1 LLPPVNLCIE
11 KMKHIISASGL
22 KSELGRQQGKTRGMV
37 PTMGALHAGHMSLVE
52 RSVKENELTV
62 VSIFV
67 NPTQF
72 NNADD
77 LLKYP
82 RTVDADLEILSAV
95 LGPGDIVFTPDTADI
110 YHNEEMPQVELGH
123 LDSIM
128 EGEHRPGHFMGVVRI
143 VKILFD
149 LCSPDRAYFGRKDFQ
164 QLAVIRTMVKQTGL
178 HTEIIDCPIIRE
190 ANGLAMSSRNER
202 LPADMRARA
211 GIIYHSLEKY
221 SVQKPPFDPAG
232 WKRKVTG
239 EINKEEGF
247 TVEYLELVDDEKLQ
261 PVNEESDISSERDYT
276 ACIAVYAGD
285 IRLIDNV
292 KFSFLFNKG

>member
-1 LLPPVNLCIE
+1 
-11 KMKHIISASGL
+11 MKRIYTPSQL
-22 KSELGRQQGKTRGMV
+22 KSELGRQRERSRGMV

-52 RSVKENELTV
+52 RSVNENELTV

-77 LLKYP
+77 LVKYP
-82 RTVDADLEILSAV
+82 RTIDADLEKLSAI
-95 LGPGDIVFTPDTADI
+95 LGPDDIVFTPEAADI
-110 YHNEEMPQVELGH
+110 YHDEEIPPVNLGH
-123 LDSIM
+123 LDSVM
-128 EGEHRPGHFMGVVRI
+128 EGKHRPGHFMGVVRI

-149 LCSPDRAYFGRKDFQ
+149 LCEPGRAYFGRKDFQ

-178 HTEIIDCPIIRE
+178 NTEIIDCPIIRE
-190 ANGLAMSSRNER
+190 ASGLAMSSRNAR
-202 LPADMRARA
+202 LSEGMRARA
-211 GIIYHSLEKY
+211 GIIYHTL
-221 SVQKPPFDPAG
+221 QKHNEQKLPFDPPA
-232 WKRKVTG
+232 WKRKVTA

-247 TVEYLELVDDEKLQ
+247 NVEYLEIVDDEELK
-261 PVNEESDISSERDYT
+261 PVLAESDVDSERDYT

-292 KFSFLFNKG
+292 KFSFLFSKG

>member
-1 LLPPVNLCIE
+1 
-11 KMKHIISASGL
+11 MKRIKTA
-22 KSELGRQQGKTRGMV
+22 SELQSELHRQQGKTRGMV

-52 RSVKENELTV
+52 RSVNENELTV

-72 NNADD
+72 NNTDD
-77 LLKYP
+77 LVKYP
-82 RTVDADLEILSAV
+82 RTLDADLEILSGL
-95 LGPGDIVFTPDTADI
+95 LGHGDIVFTPEAADI
-110 YHNEEMPQVELGH
+110 YDNEEMPQVELGH

-149 LCSPDRAYFGRKDFQ
+149 LCEPGRAYFGRKDFQ

-178 HTEIIDCPIIRE
+178 NTEIIDCPIVRE
-190 ANGLAMSSRNER
+190 DKGLAMSSRNER
-202 LPADMRARA
+202 LPAEIRSRA
-211 GIIYHSLEKY
+211 GIIYHTLKKY
-221 SVQKPPFDPAG
+221 SEQQLPFDPG
-232 WKRKVTG
+232 QWKRKVTV

-247 TVEYLELVDDEKLQ
+247 SVEYLELVDDDELK
-261 PVNEESDISSERDYT
+261 PVLKESDISRERDYT

-285 IRLIDNV
+285 VRLIDNV
-292 KFSFLFNKG
+292 KFSFLFPKG

>member
-1 LLPPVNLCIE
+1 
-11 KMKHIISASGL
+11 MKRIKTA
-22 KSELGRQQGKTRGMV
+22 SELQSELHRQQGKTRGMV

-52 RSVKENELTV
+52 RSVNENELTV

-77 LLKYP
+77 LVKYP
-82 RTVDADLEILSAV
+82 RTLDADLEILSGL
-95 LGPGDIVFTPDTADI
+95 LGHGDIVFTPEAADI
-110 YHNEEMPQVELGH
+110 YDNEEMPQVELGH

-149 LCSPDRAYFGRKDFQ
+149 LCEPGRAYFGRKDFQ

-178 HTEIIDCPIIRE
+178 NTEIIDCPIVRE
-190 ANGLAMSSRNER
+190 DKGLAMSSRNER
-202 LPADMRARA
+202 LPAEIRSRA
-211 GIIYHSLEKY
+211 GIIYHTLKKY
-221 SVQKPPFDPAG
+221 SEQQLPFDPG
-232 WKRKVTG
+232 QWKRKVTV

-247 TVEYLELVDDEKLQ
+247 SVEYLELVDDDELK
-261 PVNEESDISSERDYT
+261 PVLKESDISRERDYT

-285 IRLIDNV
+285 VRLIDNV
-292 KFSFLFNKG
+292 KFSFLFPKG

>member
-1 LLPPVNLCIE
+1 
-11 KMKHIISASGL
+11 MKRIYTPSQL
-22 KSELGRQQGKTRGMV
+22 KSELGRQLERSRGMV

-52 RSVKENELTV
+52 RSVNENELTV

-77 LLKYP
+77 LVKYP
-82 RTVDADLEILSAV
+82 RTIDADLEKLSAI
-95 LGPGDIVFTPDTADI
+95 LGPDDIVFTPGAADI
-110 YHNEEMPQVELGH
+110 YHDEEIPQVNLGH
-123 LDSIM
+123 LDSVM
-128 EGEHRPGHFMGVVRI
+128 EGKHRPGHFMGVVRI

-149 LCSPDRAYFGRKDFQ
+149 LCEPGRAYFGRKDFQ

-178 HTEIIDCPIIRE
+178 NTEIIDCPIIRE
-190 ANGLAMSSRNER
+190 ASGLAMSSRNAR
-202 LPADMRARA
+202 LSPGMRERA
-211 GIIYHSLEKY
+211 GIIYHSL
-221 SVQKPPFDPAG
+221 QKHNEQKLPFDPPE
-232 WKRKVTG
+232 WKRKVTA

-247 TVEYLELVDDEKLQ
+247 NVEYLEIVDDEELK
-261 PVNEESDISSERDYT
+261 PVLAESDVDSERDYT

-292 KFSFLFNKG
+292 KFSFLFSKG